1 MAKSLHYLA
10 RTNPLSEDKCC
21 AFRQSFIRM
30 DAGAFFF
37 GEAGVAVSSDGS
49 LFDGTGTAVSSD
61 GSLFDG
67 RGADVSSGGLG
78 RGNGSGNERSRCR
91 LPSVPVTRVNQW
103 EKSCAISA
111 RGDRPPVW
119 TCDGACALTEA
130 AARARKNRAIASA
143 FNCVIRTTFPVK
155 PPNGRRYEFTR
166 NWGEAWALPTRKPAV
181 APIRLSMP
189 KRTCHGHRQ

>member
-1 MAKSLHYLA
+1 
-10 RTNPLSEDKCC
+10 
-21 AFRQSFIRM
+21 M

-37 GEAGVAVSSDGS
+37 GDAGVAVNSDGSLFDGTGAAVSSDGSLFDGAGAAVSSDGS
-49 LFDGTGTAVSSD
+49 LFDGTGAAVSSD

-67 RGADVSSGGLG
+67 TGADVSSGGLG

-91 LPSVPVTRVNQW
+91 LPSVPVTRVNQL

-181 APIRLSMP
+181 ATIRLSMP

>member
-1 MAKSLHYLA
+1 VAKSLHYLA

-49 LFDGTGTAVSSD
+49 LFDGTGAAVSSD

-91 LPSVPVTRVNQW
+91 LPSVPV
-103 EKSCAISA
+103 S
-111 RGDRPPVW
+111 D
-119 TCDGACALTEA
+119 
-130 AARARKNRAIASA
+130 ASEPIGKVMRD
-143 FNCVIRTTFPVK
+143 F
-155 PPNGRRYEFTR
+155 GQRRSSS
-166 NWGEAWALPTRKPAV
+166 GLD
-181 APIRLSMP
+181 L
-189 KRTCHGHRQ
+189 